1 MTKLLS
7 KNIFIYGGTNALK
20 SLVPLLMLPILT
32 TYLSLSDFGTLSLV
46 ETTILFVTP
55 FVLLNINGAINVEY
69 FKVKHNI
76 LKEYV
81 TNALLLSLISSLIVL
96 SIFLLFQKNL
106 SSVLKIDENILIWIV
121 IFATLRIITSV
132 VLGLYRSRQEP
143 FKFALYTISQTIVD
157 FTLSYILVVIYQN
170 GYIGRLE
177 GIYISFFIFSTM
189 GVYVLYKM
197 DYLTKP
203 TFKYTK
209 DILNFGVPLIPHAI
223 GGTIIAMSDRYF
235 ISYFVGNEAVGL
247 YTIAYQLSALMLLV
261 SLSVNQAWSPMLFKL
276 LKDKNMQT
284 VYKFTFYLF
293 LLFIVTGV
301 CIYIAKDLLFYI
313 LVDEKFFMAKEYFLW
328 LLIGFMFQSFYFLV
342 TNVLFYEKKTKL
354 LAMMTISGA
363 FLNVILNYYFI
374 QLFGVIGVAYAT
386 AITWGWYFAIVLV
399 VDIKMIKRFY

>member
-7 KNIFIYGGTNALK
+7 KNILIYGGTNALK

-32 TYLSLSDFGTLSLV
+32 AYLSLSDFGTLSLV

-55 FVLLNINGAINVEY
+55 FVLLNINGAINVEF

-76 LKEYV
+76 LREYI

-106 SSVLKIDENILIWIV
+106 SSVLKIDESLLVWIV
-121 IFATLRIITSV
+121 IFSILRITTSV
-132 VLGLYRSRQEP
+132 VLGLYQSRQEP
-143 FKFALYTISQTIVD
+143 FRFALYTISQTIVD
-157 FTLSYILVVIYQN
+157 FILSYTLVVIYRN

-177 GIYISFFIFSTM
+177 GVYISFLIFSII
-189 GVYVLYKM
+189 GIFLLYKM

-203 TFKYTK
+203 NFKHTK

-223 GGTIIAMSDRYF
+223 GGTIMAMSDRYF
-235 ISYFVGNEAVGL
+235 ISYFVGNEEVGL

-276 LKDKNMQT
+276 LKEKKIQT
-284 VYKFTFYLF
+284 VYIFTFYLF
-293 LLFIVTGV
+293 IFFTLVGIG
-301 CIYIAKDLLFYI
+301 IYIFKDLLFYI
-313 LVDEKFFMAKEYFLW
+313 FVDEKFYKAKEYFLW

-342 TNVLFYEKKTKL
+342 TNLLFYEKKTKI
-354 LAMMTISGA
+354 LAILTMSGA
-363 FLNVILNYYFI
+363 LINIILNYYFI
-374 QLFGVIGVAYAT
+374 HFFGVIGVAYAT
-386 AITWGWYFAIVLV
+386 TATWGLFFTMVLI
-399 VDIKMIKRFY
+399 VDIKIIKRVY